1 MAADTTSLTEKMRA
15 ALRISSTSEK
25 ITEEIND
32 CIAACKA
39 DMKNDGVKVI
49 KETDGLIITPTAQKV
64 GCKAVEWL
72 DELTLIAETT
82 AENRVNKNGFAV
94 KPEESTRTVFCNKK
108 SVGYSEYFKSQ
119 QTGKLVEAKYEVHK
133 ADYGGEDVVEVNG
146 RRYFVL
152 KTYDTGTDTIEL
164 TLTDLRHRNEV

>member
-1 MAADTTSLTEKMRA
+1 MDW
-15 ALRISSTSEK
+15 ID
-25 ITEEIND
+25 EI
-32 CIAACKA
+32 
-39 DMKNDGVKVI
+39 
-49 KETDGLIITPTAQKV
+49 
-64 GCKAVEWL
+64 
-72 DELTLIAETT
+72 TLISEVSG
-82 AENRVNKNGFAV
+82 ENRVNKNGFAV
-94 KPEESTRTVFCNKK
+94 KPEESARTVFCNKK

-164 TLTDLRHRNEV
+164 SSYGITCAGRFSSGKRAAVSYHTSKRN

>member
-1 MAADTTSLTEKMRA
+1 MLRLSPFLFYALSIVAAFSGTAVNHVLAA
-15 ALRISSTSEK
+15 ALSS
-25 ITEEIND
+25 
-32 CIAACKA
+32 
-39 DMKNDGVKVI
+39 V
-49 KETDGLIITPTAQKV
+49 PTKSAFHK
-64 GCKAVEWL
+64 L
-72 DELTLIAETT
+72 SFFL
-82 AENRVNKNGFAV
+82 AV

>member
-1 MAADTTSLTEKMRA
+1 M
-15 ALRISSTSEK
+15 
-25 ITEEIND
+25 
-32 CIAACKA
+32 
-39 DMKNDGVKVI
+39 
-49 KETDGLIITPTAQKV
+49 
-64 GCKAVEWL
+64 EWL

-94 KPEESTRTVFCNKK
+94 APEENARTVFCNKK

-146 RRYFVL
+146 RRSRLSARRLVSLL
-152 KTYDTGTDTIEL
+152 KFLSAFLY
-164 TLTDLRHRNEV
+164 RFRQ

>member
-1 MAADTTSLTEKMRA
+1 MCPKRTPKREVRYGLDRRNNADKRGKRKRQGKQK
-15 ALRISSTSEK
+15 RIC
-25 ITEEIND
+25 D
-32 CIAACKA
+32 KA
-39 DMKNDGVKVI
+39 
-49 KETDGLIITPTAQKV
+49 
-64 GCKAVEWL
+64 
-72 DELTLIAETT
+72 
-82 AENRVNKNGFAV
+82 
-94 KPEESTRTVFCNKK
+94 ESTRTVFCNKK